1 MGRLAVCERKTLE
14 TYVRVE
20 LNLDGSGFSD
30 IKTGCP
36 FLDHMLE
43 TLSKH
48 SLIDLKV
55 SAEALKT
62 PSIHHVVE
70 DVALTIGEALDK
82 SLGDRK
88 GILRFGFAIIPM
100 DDALVEVSIDISGRP
115 YIHVEDRFIGFAEGL
130 DFNIIKHFLRS
141 LAQSGKLTIHVP
153 RIYGEDVH
161 HVFEA
166 LFKALAVA
174 LREACKVVTENQSS
188 IPSTKGVL
196 T

>member
-1 MGRLAVCERKTLE
+1 MGRLAICERKTLE

-30 IKTGCP
+30 VKTGYP

-48 SLIDLKV
+48 SLMDLKISV
-55 SAEALKT
+55 DSLKT

-100 DDALVEVSIDISGRP
+100 DDALAEVSLDVSGRP
-115 YIHVEDRFIGFAEGL
+115 YVHVNDQFIGFAEGL
-130 DFNIIKHFLRS
+130 DFGLVKHFLRS

-153 RIYGEDVH
+153 RIYGEDPH
-161 HVFEA
+161 HVFEV

-174 LREACKVVTENQSS
+174 LREACKVVTENRSG

-196 T
+196 I

>member
-30 IKTGCP
+30 VKTGYP
-36 FLDHMLE
+36 FFDHMLE

-55 SAEALKT
+55 SADALKT

-82 SLGDRK
+82 SLGDRR

-100 DDALVEVSIDISGRP
+100 DDALAEVSLDISGRP
-115 YIHVEDRFIGFAEGL
+115 YMHVEDRFIGFVEGL
-130 DFNIIKHFLRS
+130 DFSIIKHFLRS
-141 LAQSGKLTIHVP
+141 LAQSGRFTVHVS
-153 RIYGEDVH
+153 RIYGEDAH
-161 HVFEA
+161 HVYEA

-174 LREACKVVTENQSS
+174 LREACKVVTENRGS

-196 T
+196 I